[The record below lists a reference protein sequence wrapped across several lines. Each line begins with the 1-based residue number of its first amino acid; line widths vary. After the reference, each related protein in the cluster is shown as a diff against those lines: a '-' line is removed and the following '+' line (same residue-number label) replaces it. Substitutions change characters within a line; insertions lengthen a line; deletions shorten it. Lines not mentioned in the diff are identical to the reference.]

1 MSVNKTL
8 EDLRSLVFIHD
19 SQLEDCLNF
28 VAEFKTNTNFALK
41 DKEKDKEAAL
51 RELDRM
57 QKLDH
62 VRIKV

>member
-1 MSVNKTL
+1 MHDNNL
-8 EDLRSLVFIHD
+8 E
-19 SQLEDCLNF
+19 QCLKF
-28 VAEFKTNTNFALK
+28 VEEFKTKTNFELK

-62 VRIKV
+62 VRI